1 MQLAIKQLATK
12 TWASGLFSLV
22 LLGVS
27 PLAFADPREAVNE
40 SRAVSA
46 NEKIYIEV
54 MSGEITINAV
64 NSNKFIASGKLD
76 EKATGYQ
83 LESKD
88 GFTRFEMTMPRQ
100 VTYNWK
106 DKANAAELSFDVPV
120 GASIE
125 FKGVN
130 GNVTVT
136 GIHGSSQIGTVNGDI
151 NATDLRNNVKLS
163 TVNGEIKVKA
173 ASGKVEL
180 SSVNGKIDDEG
191 SSGRLSYDVVNGK
204 IKVKSSADEISV
216 STVNGDAKLELN
228 GTRQLK
234 LSTVNGEVEAK
245 LTGATAPRISGSS
258 VSGDIELKLESNI
271 SARFDINASAGGS
284 IDNKLSS
291 DKANKAKYGPA
302 RSLQFT
308 LGSGDGS
315 IELST
320 VSGDVELDK
329 L

>member
-1 MQLAIKQLATK
+1 MNTMAK
-12 TWASGLFSLV
+12 TWAFGLGSLV
-22 LLGVS
+22 LLGFSQLV
-27 PLAFADPREAVNE
+27 LADAREAVNE

-64 NSNKFIASGKLD
+64 RSNQFKASGKLD
-76 EKATGYQ
+76 EKATGYT

-100 VTYNWK
+100 VNYNWR
-106 DKANAAELSFDVPV
+106 DKANNAELSFDVPV
-120 GASIE
+120 GSSVE

-130 GNVTVT
+130 GNVTVN
-136 GIHGSSQIGTVNGDI
+136 GIHGSSQISTVNGDI
-151 NATDLRNNVKLS
+151 KASDLRNSVKLN
-163 TVNGEIKVKA
+163 TVNGEIKVKS

-180 SSVNGKIDDEG
+180 STVNGKIDDEG

-204 IKVKSSADEISV
+204 INAKSSAEEVSV
-216 STVNGDAKLELN
+216 STVNGDAELELN
-228 GTRQLK
+228 GTKQLK
-234 LSTVNGEVEAK
+234 LSTVNGEIDAK
-245 LTGATAPRISGSS
+245 LKGSASPRISGSS
-258 VSGDIELKLESNI
+258 VSGDIELKLDSNVN
-271 SARFDINASAGGS
+271 ARFDIKASAGGS
-284 IDNKLSS
+284 IKNQLSN

-315 IELST
+315 VELST
-320 VSGDVELDK
+320 VSGDIELDK